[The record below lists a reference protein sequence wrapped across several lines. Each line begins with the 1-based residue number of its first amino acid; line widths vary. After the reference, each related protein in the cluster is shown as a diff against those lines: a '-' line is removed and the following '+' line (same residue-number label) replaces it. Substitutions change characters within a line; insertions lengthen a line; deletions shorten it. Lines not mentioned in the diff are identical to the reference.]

1 MSLKNCC
8 FGYIDRNA
16 PQEFVVFL
24 LGSVG
29 DAGEV
34 CGPSIVNVN
43 VKDYVFACSCV
54 VQGYGRFPMYVEG
67 YREFSF
73 SRLFLML
80 VRRAVVIVRRR

>member
-1 MSLKNCC
+1 MYASCDHHEQ
-8 FGYIDRNA
+8 YIGRNA

-29 DAGEV
+29 DAGAV
-34 CGPSIVNVN
+34 CDRSIVNVN

-54 VQGYGRFPMYVEG
+54 VQGYGRFPMYVKG

-73 SRLFLML
+73 C
-80 VRRAVVIVRRR
+80 